1 MLERLKRLNFK
12 KFTRGF
18 AIVWM
23 IIFIVVMTITN
34 IGIDEHFDWLKWLGS
49 ALILFGITVFGLFI
63 GESLGNDF
71 SKEPHHSLHHRLKRF
86 YKPSFSCNHIPPSPY
101 IENEAFDLPAHPV
114 KLRD

>member
-1 MLERLKRLNFK
+1 MLERLKKLNFK

-71 SKEPHHSLHHRLKRF
+71 SKENIKRNTEGKITGGT
-86 YKPSFSCNHIPPSPY
+86 YKKNLF
-101 IENEAFDLPAHPV
+101 
-114 KLRD
+114 K